1 MPATL
6 DPLPD
11 LSVLDVNALRDL
23 VLSQHERLR
32 SRETEIENL
41 KLLVMKLKRMQFG
54 RKSEKLD
61 RQIEQLELSLEDLE
75 STPCTAPTTSTF
87 AVPGT
92 APNKPARRPLPQS
105 LPRVTKTYAPKQEA
119 CPECGGSLRQ
129 FGEDVSE
136 MLE

>member
-75 STPCTAPTTSTF
+75 STPCTAPTTRRGVADSGARAGRGSSRLPVTGGPLRP
-87 AVPGT
+87 AVLVV
-92 APNKPARRPLPQS
+92 AAHAAAAL
-105 LPRVTKTYAPKQEA
+105 
-119 CPECGGSLRQ
+119 
-129 FGEDVSE
+129 
-136 MLE
+136 